1 MDPEVPSEHVK
12 KIDTNDSD
20 KVHENKRWEWR
31 IFAVFFF
38 AYFIFWCSVAHV
50 SRGNATLPQSYVLS
64 FSYMDQITWGARR
77 VRSLQCW
84 ATELNRNMRVVEPFV
99 TGSYLGIP
107 LNNSNSEVLRF
118 SDIFDF
124 DWWNTLGTEDQG
136 FAPLVTWNEF
146 LENAPLPTILV
157 QIVYEKNDM
166 CLEPLMAESNCNLE
180 EMRKYWLQT
189 AHRYNKSFQ
198 IVRKVC
204 IDFQETDFL
213 SADEFNE
220 KIFGSYLTFWKYK
233 PITVVFS
240 DYRGGRLTHKVKG
253 K

>member
-1 MDPEVPSEHVK
+1 MPSEHVK
-12 KIDTNDSD
+12 KIDTNDDRD
-20 KVHENKRWEWR
+20 KVHENKRWDWR

-38 AYFIFWCSVAHV
+38 VCFIFWYGVVHV
-50 SRGNATLPQSYVLS
+50 SQGNATLPQSYVLS
-64 FSYMDQITWGARR
+64 FSYMDQITWGSRR

-84 ATELNRNMRVVEPFV
+84 ATKLNRSMRVVEPFV

-107 LNNSNSEVLRF
+107 LVNDNSNSEVLKF
-118 SDIFDF
+118 SDIFDL

-136 FAPLVTWNEF
+136 FVPLATWNEF
-146 LENAPLPTILV
+146 LKNAPLPTILV

-166 CLEPLMAESNCNLE
+166 CLEPLMAGSKCSLDEV
-180 EMRKYWLQT
+180 RKYWLQT
-189 AHRYNKSFQ
+189 AHRYNKYFQ
-198 IVRKVC
+198 IVREVC

-220 KIFGSYLTFWKYK
+220 KIFGRYLTFWKYK

-240 DYRGGRLTHKVKG
+240 DYRGGRLTHEVIG
-253 K
+253 E